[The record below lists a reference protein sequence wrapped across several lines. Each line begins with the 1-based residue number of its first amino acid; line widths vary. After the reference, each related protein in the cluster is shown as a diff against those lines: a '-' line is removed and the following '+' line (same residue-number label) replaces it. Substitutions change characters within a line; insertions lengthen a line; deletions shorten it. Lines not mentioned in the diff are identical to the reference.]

1 MTAPGLILST
11 DFYAGIAPEATSKL
25 REQAA
30 LIREKITK
38 TTADIIDIGRDLSAA
53 KKYLKHGQFL
63 IWVEAEIGIA
73 TRTAQAYMGAFKL
86 AKKCATVAYL
96 PPAAVYRLAARS
108 TPPVVVEKVI
118 AKTVAGQAVTEK
130 MVADMIA
137 TIKERRTEDRRL
149 SPRLNPI
156 ARAWIQA
163 KEAQRREFAIDYQ
176 ADIIRAQ
183 QQHEL
188 SAEQSRIKAIADRA
202 EAASDRKR
210 DAGTTSAVDPLST
223 SDMPDIPEFL
233 RRSAP

>member
-1 MTAPGLILST
+1 MDSF
-11 DFYAGIAPEATSKL
+11 DFNSIAPEAASKL
-25 REQAA
+25 REQAV
-30 LIREKITK
+30 LIKAKITK
-38 TTADIIDIGRDLSAA
+38 TTADIIDIGRDLLAA
-53 KKYLKHGQFL
+53 KKYLEHGQFL

-73 TRTAQAYMGAFKL
+73 TRTAQAYMAASRFAEKY
-86 AKKCATVAYL
+86 ATVAYL
-96 PPAAVYRLAARS
+96 PSAAVYRLAARS

-118 AKTVAGQAVTEK
+118 AKAVAGQVVTEK

-137 TIKERRTEDRRL
+137 TSKERRKEDRRL

-188 SAEQSRIKAIADRA
+188 SAGQRRIKSIADRA